1 MYTIKEK
8 TMTELLFEYFVYAG
22 KLYKYIDGKWTEVS
36 FADSLKLT
44 KIEGQVSQ
52 STGTFSLQYIL
63 CE

>member
-1 MYTIKEK
+1 M
-8 TMTELLFEYFVYAG
+8 YFVYAG

-52 STGTFSLQYIL
+52 SASTFSLQYM
-63 CE
+63 